1 MLLLN
6 NQDVD
11 KLITTAECVEA
22 LEEAYRDWAY
32 GQAAQ
37 FPAEGR
43 MDLTAP
49 SPGAELNRRFT
60 WGAMAGVLPR
70 KGIFAL
76 RQKFDIHY
84 HQPQEGDG
92 LTIEKYCIEPGTYCG
107 FIILAST
114 RNAEPLAIINDGVIQ
129 HHRVAG
135 TAAVAAK
142 YLAREDART
151 LAIIGSGGMAR
162 SHAEA
167 MLAVRPITRIQVYST
182 TPANRERFAQE
193 MTAKLGI
200 PVVAVAS
207 AAAALEN
214 ADIIAFCTDSAK
226 PIFQDDRWL
235 RPGVHVTCVLP
246 GEVGRTPERADV
258 LILHE
263 RGGIVEQRAE
273 GEGLTVGRGID
284 AFMMGNG
291 LKLEVERQ
299 DLPTL
304 AEMVAGMTPGRT
316 SPAQTTYFHNVP
328 GAGIQFAAVGAKL
341 YEAALK
347 AGMGGSFPT
356 AWLLQDIRD

>member
-6 NQDVD
+6 NQDVE
-11 KLITTAECVEA
+11 KLITASECVEA
-22 LEEAYRDWAY
+22 LEEAYRDWAH

-84 HQPQEGDG
+84 HQPQDNGG
-92 LTIEKYCIEPGTYCG
+92 LTIEKYCIEPGTFCG

-114 RNAEPLAIINDGVIQ
+114 RNAEPLAIVNDGVIQ
-129 HHRVAG
+129 HLRVAG

-151 LAIIGSGGMAR
+151 LAIIGSGGMAH

-167 MLAVRPITRIQVYST
+167 MMAVRPIQRIRVYST
-182 TPANRERFAQE
+182 TPANRERFALE

-200 PVVAVAS
+200 PVEAVAS
-207 AAAALEN
+207 AAAAVAG

-226 PIFQDDRWL
+226 PIFQDDSWM
-235 RPGVHVTCVLP
+235 RPGVHVTGVLP

-263 RGGIVEQRAE
+263 RGGIQEQRAE
-273 GEGLTVGRGID
+273 GEGLTIGKGMD
-284 AFMMGNG
+284 AFMIAGG
-291 LKLEVERQ
+291 LKLEVDRQ

-304 AEMVAGMTPGRT
+304 AELVAGMATGRS
-316 SPAQTTYFHNVP
+316 SPQQTTYFHNVP

-341 YEAALK
+341 YEAALRAN
-347 AGMGGSFPT
+347 AGTQFPT
-356 AWLLQDIRD
+356 GWLLQDIRD